1 MVKRLLPAGALQRNK
16 DGKGHR
22 ESQGWG
28 LSILNREVREGFMEK
43 VTLKPRPEQVK
54 EQGYVG
60 IKCLQAEHQAAVGT
74 LSAKTL
80 WQGMS
85 GA

>member
-1 MVKRLLPAGALQRNK
+1 
-16 DGKGHR
+16 
-22 ESQGWG
+22 
-28 LSILNREVREGFMEK
+28 MEK

-80 WQGMS
+80 W
-85 GA
+85 